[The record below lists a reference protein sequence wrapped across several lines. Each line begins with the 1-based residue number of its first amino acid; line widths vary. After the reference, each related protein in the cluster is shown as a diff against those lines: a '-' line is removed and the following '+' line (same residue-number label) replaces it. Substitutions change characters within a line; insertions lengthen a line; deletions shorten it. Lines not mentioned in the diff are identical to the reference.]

1 MRARHAAPALLAGL
15 ALTASAVAAPAR
27 PGAARITGAG
37 VDGVKLGASFVSL
50 RKAHKISKARPGC
63 ELAGPNA
70 RSATLRAPLRG
81 FVDLTMSAPHKI
93 AGITVRGGAKANG
106 VGVGSTL
113 AAVKAA
119 FPRVKVHHDTDRT
132 FRISRATV
140 PKSEGGPFEFAVAVK
155 THKVTEIG
163 IPHLAFCE

>member
-27 PGAARITGAG
+27 PGAAKITAAG
-37 VDGVKLGASFVSL
+37 VDGVKVGASYTSL
-50 RKAHKISKARPGC
+50 RLAHKIAKATRGC

-70 RSATLRAPLRG
+70 RSARLLAPLKG
-81 FVDLTMSAPHKI
+81 SVDLTLTRPRKVDT
-93 AGITVRGGAKANG
+93 ITVTGGARAKG

-119 FPRVKVHHDTDRT
+119 FPHAKVRHTLGITVVR
-132 FRISRATV
+132 V
-140 PKSEGGPFEFAVAVK
+140 PKADGGRFEFSLGAAGN
-155 THKVTEIG
+155 KVEAIG